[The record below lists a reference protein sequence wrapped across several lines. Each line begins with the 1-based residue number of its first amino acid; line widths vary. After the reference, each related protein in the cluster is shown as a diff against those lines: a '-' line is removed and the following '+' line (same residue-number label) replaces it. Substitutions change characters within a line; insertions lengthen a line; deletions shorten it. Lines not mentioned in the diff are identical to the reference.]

1 MQQTPCKSH
10 FLPTQLEEEQTQASE
25 RLINKCLA
33 AFCQSTQCR
42 ERRQQD
48 TLTSPLR
55 LSHCCTGGT
64 DSQTVLGGF
73 IPLISVHLS
82 RGPSE
87 GLTPGPSIAPFLL
100 VGALQTKKKQQQ
112 KNPHKPTLCRAPR
125 DKFPAAMVT
134 TPTCLVELEIKNFLE
149 NRRLYNVSSSSL
161 PSLIIVSH

>member
-1 MQQTPCKSH
+1 MTKLNIFSWMQQTPCKSH

-55 LSHCCTGGT
+55 PSHCCTGGT

-73 IPLISVHLS
+73 TSLISVHLS
-82 RGPSE
+82 WGPSK

-100 VGALQTKKKQQQ
+100 VGALQTKKKTTT
-112 KNPHKPTLCRAPR
+112 KKPTQANPLQ
-125 DKFPAAMVT
+125 
-134 TPTCLVELEIKNFLE
+134 
-149 NRRLYNVSSSSL
+149 SSQGQIPCCHGYHSNLSGGTRNKKL
-161 PSLIIVSH
+161 PWEQKAI